1 MSYPVPL
8 RATPLYS
15 IRRRSRG
22 FALPPAPGRSGP
34 FRDARSRTAHAIS
47 PSHGGADLRL
57 PFSQQEQLAGL
68 MFLER
73 RTVHRIE
80 RGTRTL
86 TLDRAVQIAQALDVP
101 LWRLFRD
108 EDPPGG

>member
-1 MSYPVPL
+1 MPGPAQSVAGVPPADDL
-8 RATPLYS
+8 PEP
-15 IRRRSRG
+15 IRR
-22 FALPPAPGRSGP
+22 
-34 FRDARSRTAHAIS
+34 ARWTVGDRIRR
-47 PSHGGADLRL
+47 LRL
-57 PFSQQEQLAGL
+57 DRGLSQEQLAGL

>member
-1 MSYPVPL
+1 
-8 RATPLYS
+8 
-15 IRRRSRG
+15 
-22 FALPPAPGRSGP
+22 
-34 FRDARSRTAHAIS
+34 
-47 PSHGGADLRL
+47 
-57 PFSQQEQLAGL
+57 